1 MQLGGLDLQ
10 QVTICGRSKN
20 YKSGAKR
27 GARADNRP
35 GPRVK
40 VNAMSKEVIIPK
52 KKMVARHLIFVAQ
65 RGVPR
70 NSNWGWGGRE

>member
-27 GARADNRP
+27 GARADSRP
-35 GPRVK
+35 GPRTE
-40 VNAMSKEVIIPK
+40 VNAMS
-52 KKMVARHLIFVAQ
+52 MVDTLFYLSFLLKRLVD
-65 RGVPR
+65 
-70 NSNWGWGGRE
+70 